1 MCVGHVWE
9 AQKVK
14 DTSGITKQI
23 SHSHTELNFAS
34 IVFRIPSTPSSTQL
48 SCQRDMLLPPTG
60 AFFTIIFLFS

>member
-34 IVFRIPSTPSSTQL
+34 IVF
-48 SCQRDMLLPPTG
+48 
-60 AFFTIIFLFS
+60 